1 MSYPA
6 SDPHAE
12 PLTEIFPA
20 GVYRSSEAAPF
31 RAYPDPPPS
40 EPTLEPAARSLE
52 TQDQVVE
59 LSPEAL
65 RRLRARLVRKYH

>member
-6 SDPHAE
+6 SDPYAE
-12 PLTEIFPA
+12 RPTEILPP
-20 GVYRSSEAAPF
+20 GVYRSSEAAPIP
-31 RAYPDPPPS
+31 AYPEPS
-40 EPTLEPAARSLE
+40 PTEPVGQL
-52 TQDQVVE
+52 VE

>member
-12 PLTEIFPA
+12 PPTAIFPA
-20 GVYRSSEAAPF
+20 GVYRSSEVYPAAP
-31 RAYPDPPPS
+31 ADPYPDPPPTG
-40 EPTLEPAARSLE
+40 P
-52 TQDQVVE
+52 VE